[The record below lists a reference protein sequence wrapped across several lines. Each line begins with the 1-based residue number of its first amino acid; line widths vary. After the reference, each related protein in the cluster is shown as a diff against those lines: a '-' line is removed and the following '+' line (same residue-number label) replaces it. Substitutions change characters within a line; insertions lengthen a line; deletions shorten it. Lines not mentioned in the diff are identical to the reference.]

1 MHGMAKDIIKDL
13 GGNAKVAKALS
24 IAPNVVAN
32 WKMRGN
38 IPLVE
43 RFRIA
48 ELARVENIALP
59 DGFLPTVSL

>member
-1 MHGMAKDIIKDL
+1 MHMATDIITKL

-24 IAPNVVAN
+24 VAPNVVAN
-32 WKMRGN
+32 WKLRGN
-38 IPLVE
+38 IPLAE

-48 ELARVENIALP
+48 ELARVEKVALP